1 MRGVSTRA
9 AVERSAGSASA
20 ARLAYFKCAGTA
32 VAAGAACETEAA
44 NDRHT
49 SAVSP
54 RKRPWFIDPCASPF
68 SFRMSLSE
76 QLLCHSNVTYF

>member
-1 MRGVSTRA
+1 MSFVIEAIGRATSGWREYRTEECVVSSTSA
-9 AVERSAGSASA
+9 AVERSVGSASA

-54 RKRPWFIDPCASPF
+54 RKRP
-68 SFRMSLSE
+68 
-76 QLLCHSNVTYF
+76 